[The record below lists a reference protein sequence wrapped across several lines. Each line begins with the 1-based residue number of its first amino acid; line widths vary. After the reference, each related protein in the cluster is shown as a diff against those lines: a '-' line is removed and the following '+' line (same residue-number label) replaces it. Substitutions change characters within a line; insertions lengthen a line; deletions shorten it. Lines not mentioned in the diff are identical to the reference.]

1 MRCGRALTPDEPIGG
16 RWKQTPVAMTRER
29 VPGFHA
35 LYRLRPC
42 LGQLLLVEKAA
53 YLISW

>member
-1 MRCGRALTPDEPIGG
+1 MLIDQLIRHRDRP
-16 RWKQTPVAMTRER
+16 KMSKREH
-29 VPGFHA
+29 VT
-35 LYRLRPC
+35 LRPC